1 MFFLQG
7 NFLTQILNL
16 SPIWQ
21 PDSLPLVYLGSL
33 SIGTSMYLFNKYILN
48 SYYVSDNFL
57 DLGEKATERKEERN
71 RDLYQRV
78 YLVK

>member
-1 MFFLQG
+1 
-7 NFLTQILNL
+7 
-16 SPIWQ
+16 
-21 PDSLPLVYLGSL
+21 
-33 SIGTSMYLFNKYILN
+33 MYLFNKYILN

-57 DLGEKATERKEERN
+57 DLDEKATERKEERN